1 MEQAQVEKLHS
12 ALPDAEAR
20 AYGPGTRGIDPGSI
34 FDDIGSDPSQ
44 SDAAPVTRTTV
55 TPMTPANSAKPQ
67 PTDQPTAPAVTPQAD
82 AAAAPAAAAATTTEP
97 SPAQPGTAAV
107 EEVEVEESELT
118 YLREIS
124 ATKPDALIAKMLSY
138 RKGNSTL
145 QSRIDKMKAIF
156 GQDIVGAVERGE
168 VPELTGRLLTDLRD
182 ETFEHYVADFYAS
195 HELKDGRY
203 IRTRALAPAPDLLAE
218 YAKLTLEKAS
228 LNMGAF
234 LPDGEEFDATEAMTN
249 RLSPSGQALSKMQ
262 LREREIDQRL
272 GEITSLSGQS
282 TSGTQIPPEETAR
295 VKQAAIDSL
304 TGAHPELKDAS
315 QFDRFRTFVA
325 EHQANPLEIYYQA
338 YSSAQAKNARTQRL
352 AVIELETVR
361 KNMAAPGTPGGATPN
376 GTHSLTG
383 IDPTQADL
391 VKADADYFGDPLN

>member
-1 MEQAQVEKLHS
+1 MDQAQAERLHS

-20 AYGPGTRGIDPGSI
+20 AYGPGTRGVDPGSI
-34 FDDIGSDPSQ
+34 FDDIGPDPSHP
-44 SDAAPVTRTTV
+44 DTAPVTRTTV
-55 TPMTPANSAKPQ
+55 TPMTPAPSATPQ
-67 PTDQPTAPAVTPQAD
+67 PTDPTLTPAVTPQSD
-82 AAAAPAAAAATTTEP
+82 AAAPEAAAPTTTETSVTP
-97 SPAQPGTAAV
+97 PGTATA

-118 YLREIS
+118 YLREI
-124 ATKPDALIAKMLSY
+124 ATSKPDALIAKMLSY

-145 QSRIDKMKAIF
+145 QSRIDKVKAVF
-156 GQDIVGAVERGE
+156 GQDIIAAVERGE
-168 VPELTGRLLTDLRD
+168 VPDITGRLLTDLRD
-182 ETFEHYVADFYAS
+182 ETFEHYVADFYSS

-203 IRTRALAPAPDLLAE
+203 VRTRALAPAPDLLAE

-282 TSGTQIPPEETAR
+282 TSGTQIPPEEVAR
-295 VKQAAIDSL
+295 AKQVAIDSL
-304 TGAHPELKDAS
+304 TSAHPELKDAS

-361 KNMAAPGTPGGATPN
+361 KNLSAPGTPGGATPSGPHSPN
-376 GTHSLTG
+376 GV
-383 IDPTQADL
+383 DPTQADL